1 MSKKNKSKQR
11 RFLKKKQK
19 KVLKNQKRRTEYL
32 KEKNAEIVVFWENLN
47 FLENWDSLQPSDLFQ
62 HIFKMNVED
71 WVFNIYK
78 PQKDKDWAGLLDP
91 QIVFDSIDETMNSII
106 DAWSEDT
113 KGFTENTPEKWSF
126 NEANQGAFMNIMEDV
141 KGDTEEFTEEDAR
154 ELMIS
159 DRSAWFVT
167 VYSDELH
174 DMVEKLYPYVISQ
187 VKALS
192 YD

>member
-47 FLENWDSLQPSDLFQ
+47 FLENWDSFQPSELFQ
-62 HIFKMNVED
+62 QIFKMNVED
-71 WVFNIYK
+71 WVFNVYK
-78 PQKDKDWAGLLDP
+78 PKTDKDWAGLLDP

-106 DAWSEDT
+106 DAWAEDT

-126 NEANQGAFMNIMEDV
+126 NEVNQGTFINVMEDV